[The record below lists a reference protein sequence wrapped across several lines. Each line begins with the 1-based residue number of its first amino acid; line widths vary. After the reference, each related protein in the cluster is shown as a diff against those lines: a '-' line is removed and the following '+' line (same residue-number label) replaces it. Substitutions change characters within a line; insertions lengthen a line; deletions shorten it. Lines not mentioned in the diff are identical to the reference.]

1 MALTPPLNNKISV
14 LMLEINEHD
23 LPPIPCLYPP
33 AQKGVIFSNEL
44 TEAHRYYLDELRA
57 RAPADPVAQYALEL
71 IAELQDRWFTAT
83 DKLHEIEAIC
93 RREDA

>member
-1 MALTPPLNNKISV
+1 MV
-14 LMLEINEHD
+14 EINEHD
-23 LPPIPCLYPP
+23 LPPLRAEPQAKPLPCLYPP

-57 RAPADPVAQYALEL
+57 RAQGDPPDPVAQYALEL
-71 IAELQDRWFTAT
+71 IAELQARWFTAT

-93 RREDA
+93 RRESA